1 MQDYYAKVHDL
12 PEDKLVAEIERL
24 NKQLFKINATSP
36 IYNQL
41 VEMINIAYTA
51 YDELSLKKRVKQED
65 KIIEIGTVESE
76 TIIPDYNKDMLLNVV
91 VQQYRK
97 GVNNEKL

>member
-1 MQDYYAKVHDL
+1 MEDYYSKVYEL
-12 PEDKLVAEIERL
+12 SEDKLVAEIERL

-41 VEMINIAYTA
+41 IDMINIANNA
-51 YDELSLKKRVKQED
+51 YDELSFKKRTPIED
-65 KIIEIGTVESE
+65 KIIEIGTVEQE
-76 TIIPDYNKDMLLNVV
+76 TFTPDYSKDVLLNAV

-97 GVNNEKL
+97 GVKK

>member
-1 MQDYYAKVHDL
+1 MEDYYTKVYEL
-12 PEDKLVAEIERL
+12 PEDKLVVEIERL

-41 VEMINIAYTA
+41 VDMISIANDA
-51 YDELSLKKRVKQED
+51 YDEMCYKKRVKVED
-65 KIIEIGTVESE
+65 KIIEIGTVDQE
-76 TIIPDYNKDMLLNVV
+76 TFTPDYSKEVLLNAV

-97 GVNNEKL
+97 EVKK

>member
-1 MQDYYAKVHDL
+1 MQDYYAKVYDL

-36 IYNQL
+36 IYDQL
-41 VEMINIAYTA
+41 VEMINIAYAA
-51 YDELSLKKRVKQED
+51 YDELSFKKRVKQED

-76 TIIPDYNKDMLLNVV
+76 TIIPDYNKEMLLNVV

-97 GVNNEKL
+97 GVNGEKL

>member
-1 MQDYYAKVHDL
+1 MDDYYSKVYEL

-41 VEMINIAYTA
+41 IDMIQTANSA
-51 YDELSLKKRVKQED
+51 YDELCIRKRIKIED
-65 KIIEIGTVESE
+65 KIIEIGTVEQE
-76 TIIPDYNKDMLLNVV
+76 TVMPDYNKEMLLNAV
-91 VQQYRK
+91 VQQYKK
-97 GVNNEKL
+97 GVKK